1 MLLFIFMIRSGV
13 YNDKTCDATNLVVD
27 HEVYVVGWGALN
39 GVNYWVV
46 RNSWGTT
53 WGMKGYVLMQRGVNK
68 CQIETYPYYV
78 VAI

>member
-1 MLLFIFMIRSGV
+1 MIRSGV